1 MLNFENLDKAVYS
14 GAGAYDIPELPPVT
28 DVPATEAVCK
38 AEWIPFNFAKSC
50 NAPEGKGV
58 HFFVDDYQFV
68 RVWNSPDKYIPLLKR
83 FAAVL
88 APDFST
94 YTDMPRAMQI
104 YNHYRKHW
112 VARYL
117 TDSGITVIPT
127 ISWSTPD
134 SYEWCFEGEPRNS
147 VVAIS
152 TVGCMK
158 RDARELFFM
167 GFDEM
172 KRRLCPTKII
182 CYGAE
187 IEASVT
193 FKGCIN
199 IPPYYKKI
207 KERCNGNN

>member
-14 GAGAYDIPELPPVT
+14 GAGAYDIPELPPVA
-28 DVPATEAVCK
+28 DVSA
-38 AEWIPFNFAKSC
+38 AEWISFNFAKSC

-94 YTDMPRAMQI
+94 YTDMPTAMQI

-112 VARYL
+112 IARYL
-117 TDSGITVIPT
+117 TDNGITVIPT

-147 VVAIS
+147 IVAIS
-152 TVGCMK
+152 TVGCLK
-158 RDARELFFM
+158 GGARELFLM
-167 GFDEM
+167 GFEEM

-187 IEASVT
+187 TA
-193 FKGCIN
+193 GCVN

>member
-1 MLNFENLDKAVYS
+1 MLNFENLDKAVYN
-14 GAGAYDIPELPPVT
+14 GAGAYDIPELPPVA
-28 DVPATEAVCK
+28 DVPA
-38 AEWIPFNFAKSC
+38 AEWISFNFAKSC
-50 NAPEGKGV
+50 NAPEGKRV

-117 TDSGITVIPT
+117 SDSGITVIPT

-158 RDARELFFM
+158 GEARELFLM
-167 GFDEM
+167 GFEEM
-172 KRRLCPTKII
+172 KRQLCPTQII

-187 IEASVT
+187 ID
-193 FKGCIN
+193 GCVN
-199 IPPYYKKI
+199 IPPYYRKI
-207 KERCNGNN
+207 KERLNGNN

>member
-28 DVPATEAVCK
+28 DVHAT
-38 AEWIPFNFAKSC
+38 EWIPFNFAKSC

-68 RVWNSPDKYIPLLKR
+68 RVWNSPDRYIPLLKR
-83 FAAVL
+83 FAAVF

-94 YTDMPRAMQI
+94 YSDMPRAMQI

-117 TDSGITVIPT
+117 SDSGITVIPT

-158 RDARELFFM
+158 GEARELFLM
-167 GFDEM
+167 GFEEM
-172 KRRLCPTKII
+172 KRQLCPTKII

-187 IEASVT
+187 IEASDDSQ
-193 FKGCIN
+193 GCVN
-199 IPPYYKKI
+199 IPPYYRKI
-207 KERCNGNN
+207 KERLNGNN

>member
-1 MLNFENLDKAVYS
+1 MLFRS
-14 GAGAYDIPELPPVT
+14 
-28 DVPATEAVCK
+28 
-38 AEWIPFNFAKSC
+38 
-50 NAPEGKGV
+50 
-58 HFFVDDYQFV
+58 
-68 RVWNSPDKYIPLLKR
+68 
-83 FAAVL
+83 VL

-127 ISWSTPD
+127 ISRSTPD

-152 TVGCMK
+152 TVGCMR
-158 RDARELFFM
+158 RDARELFLM

-172 KRRLCPTKII
+172 KRRLCPTKNNMLRRRNRGE
-182 CYGAE
+182 CHLQGL
-187 IEASVT
+187 
-193 FKGCIN
+193 
-199 IPPYYKKI
+199 YKYSALLQ
-207 KERCNGNN
+207 ENQGEVQWE